1 MVGAAKTKEFERTNG
16 ATMEETEVDDK
27 ANMEAPVFKLTKRLI
42 DKWNTE
48 ARLWIGCVRDYPTKL
63 QRIAME

>member
-27 ANMEAPVFKLTKRLI
+27 ANMEAPVFELTKRLI

-48 ARLWIGCVRDYPTKL
+48 ARL
-63 QRIAME
+63 